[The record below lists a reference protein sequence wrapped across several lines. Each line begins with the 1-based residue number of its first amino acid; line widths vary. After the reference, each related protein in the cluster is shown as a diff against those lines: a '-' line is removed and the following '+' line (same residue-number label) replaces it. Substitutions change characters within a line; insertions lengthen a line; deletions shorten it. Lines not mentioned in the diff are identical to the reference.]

1 MLVLS
6 RKMNESIVI
15 NDNVIV
21 TVVEIRGDKIR
32 LGIEAP
38 RDVTVHR
45 REVYDAIK
53 RVTFT
58 MGAVERDVLASR
70 PARGDVAQL
79 LSVSGDIWY
88 ATRDNVFG
96 KERAWLHLL
105 LRHCGVSCDILHEDE
120 LAASLAP
127 YRVLFAN
134 DAHLKRAALA
144 PLTAWVRGGG
154 VLVLGAGALT
164 SDEFGEPLG
173 LDAALGLSRGP
184 LVLHKLPGRA
194 EHEMLNLKPLGEH
207 AGIPLLC
214 ATNAP
219 LEQTLAVDKGRVVQT
234 GFFPGIS
241 YIATSKRP
249 DAAEYSVLDFEAAHR
264 NWMTAFWN
272 SLGIASLSAVISVTL
287 GATAASWAIAV
298 GVGLAAFRFFDILK
312 PPPVR
317 QLERLPNRIE
327 RL

>member
-1 MLVLS
+1 
-6 RKMNESIVI
+6 
-15 NDNVIV
+15 V
-21 TVVEIRGDKIR
+21 THV
-32 LGIEAP
+32 
-38 RDVTVHR
+38 
-45 REVYDAIK
+45 
-53 RVTFT
+53 
-58 MGAVERDVLASR
+58 MGAVERDVLAAR

-79 LSVSGDIWY
+79 ISVTGDIWY
-88 ATRDNVFG
+88 ATRDNLFG
-96 KERAWLHLL
+96 KERVWLNLL

-120 LAASLAP
+120 LAGTLAS

-241 YIATSKRP
+241 YIATSERP
-249 DAAEYSVLDFEAAHR
+249 DKDEFSVLDFEAAHR
-264 NWMTAFWN
+264 DRMTAL
-272 SLGIASLSAVISVTL
+272 LGKIGVRPRVRVTPYNIEVNLLESEEADVLAVSNWSGRRSTVTIEVDQTPAYRAVEPVAGRL
-287 GATAASWAIAV
+287 VGQGTAEQTLRLVLEVEA
-298 GVGLAAFRFFDILK
+298 GDL
-312 PPPVR
+312 VR
-317 QLERLPNRIE
+317 LVR
-327 RL
+327 